1 MGWRSKLSGGAEW
14 DAFSRWRRWL
24 CYMGRPGVVR
34 RIKRAHNKRQRR
46 LAKEGMREQ
55 E

>member
-14 DAFSRWRRWL
+14 DAFSRWRRVLGWK
-24 CYMGRPGVVR
+24 PGAIAW
-34 RIKRAHNKRQRR
+34 IKRAHNKRQRR
-46 LAKEGMREQ
+46 LAKEMAREQ